1 MRIDTYRCDR
11 CGIEEPPEGLPK
23 IPQDWCRLSIELP
36 WQKDQDRWV
45 KRDLC
50 KGCTESVLHMFARD
64 FTEGSTP
71 A

>member
-1 MRIDTYRCDR
+1 MRIDTYVCDR
-11 CGIEEPPEGLPK
+11 CGEEAKPEGLPK
-23 IPQDWCRLSIELP
+23 LPQDWSRMSIELV
-36 WQKDQDRWV
+36 WANDADRWV

-50 KGCTESVLHMFARD
+50 KPCTESVLHFCARD